1 VLTREQKRDAVT
13 ELSEKF
19 SRATSVF
26 VADYRGLSV
35 EEIRELRGTLRS
47 ASEVDFEYRVAKN
60 SLLSLAVDGHEA
72 EVLKEYFVG
81 LKEYFVGPTA
91 IAFSYGDPIGLAK
104 ILVKYSK
111 DHDVFEIKG
120 GVFEG
125 KALDAGGVAHLA
137 TLPNLLELRAKLVG
151 LLQAPAVKLARLLN
165 EPGGQLAR
173 LVSARKDALEE

>member
-1 VLTREQKRDAVT
+1 MLTREQKRDAVT

-72 EVLKEYFVG
+72 EV

-165 EPGGQLAR
+165 EPGRQLAR

>member
-1 VLTREQKRDAVT
+1 MLTREQKRDAVT

-81 LKEYFVGPTA
+81 PTA

-125 KALDAGGVAHLA
+125 KALDAGGVA
-137 TLPNLLELRAKLVG
+137 RKILVG
-151 LLQAPAVKLARLLN
+151 LAD
-165 EPGGQLAR
+165 GR
-173 LVSARKDALEE
+173 LVAVPAP

>member
-72 EVLKEYFVG
+72 EV

-165 EPGGQLAR
+165 EPGRQLAR